1 MNAVLFYSNT
11 GESRRVA
18 EMLAQKTE
26 YPIFDTMRLT
36 EFEFDNAVLVF
47 PVYCQSIPNA
57 VKSVLKR
64 ITVTN
69 LVVIAT
75 YGRMCHGNVLQE
87 VQKRYR
93 HNIVAAAY
101 VPTKHSYLT
110 ERSFE
115 AADKLDCIINK
126 LARPSPVKIPRSYK
140 NVFSGVFNGLRSRMG
155 VKLYKTGRCNGC
167 GLCNTVCDNAAINNG
182 KPNRKCIRCL
192 KCVQNCPQNALEFSL
207 RLSMRLYLKKNN
219 KDELMV
225 YL

>member
-18 EMLAQKTE
+18 EMLVQKTG
-26 YPIFDTMRLT
+26 YPLVDITRLI
-36 EFEFDNAVLVF
+36 EFEFENAVLVF
-47 PVYCQSIPNA
+47 PVYCQSIPTA
-57 VKSVLKR
+57 VKSVLSR

-69 LVVIAT
+69 LVVVAT

-101 VPTKHSYLT
+101 VPTKHSYLS
-110 ERSFE
+110 ESSFD
-115 AADKLDCIINK
+115 AADGLDCIANK
-126 LARPSPVKIPRSYK
+126 LESPSPVKIPRSYK

-155 VKLYKTGRCNGC
+155 VKLYKTDRCNGC
-167 GLCNTVCDNAAINNG
+167 GVCNTVCDNAAIING

-192 KCVQNCPQNALEFSL
+192 KCVNHCPQNALEFSL
-207 RLSMRLYLKKNN
+207 RLPMRLYLKKNK
-219 KDELMV
+219 KDELIV
-225 YL
+225 YI